1 MFITIITA
9 FRYEIFVLKY
19 ICLCLI
25 QCNYKMR
32 SNQGCILLV
41 VDLALLDCLVN
52 R

>member
-9 FRYEIFVLKY
+9 SRYETFVLKY

-25 QCNYKMR
+25 HGNYSMR

-41 VDLALLDCLVN
+41 VDLVLLDCLVN

>member
-9 FRYEIFVLKY
+9 LRYEIFVFKY

-25 QCNYKMR
+25 QGNYSMC

-41 VDLALLDCLVN
+41 VDPALLDCLVN